1 MLERWANYY
10 LIFIFTVVSIIIA
23 TVGENTV
30 QLSCTNILLCVTMLL
45 ITLREFRD
53 HPDVLSDKKFKVLLI
68 LILITFLSDLF
79 YNFNWIPDL
88 EIFFLFNAGLI
99 KVVFF
104 GTGWLSTVKML
115 ARKQKVTDR
124 TILLAITAY
133 LFIGIIWSFIYFTVW
148 EINPHAFHITIERE
162 YELQS
167 WNLAMYFSF
176 TTLTTVGY
184 GDIIPV
190 DKWLMVSANFEAM
203 AGAIYL
209 AVIIARLV
217 SLYSIPD

>member
-1 MLERWANYY
+1 MLERWTNSY
-10 LIFIFTVVSIIIA
+10 LILIFTVVSIILA

-30 QLSCTNILLCVTMLL
+30 QLSCTNILLGITMLL
-45 ITLREFRD
+45 IPLRDFRRDRDIFSNNRFRVLFTLIVID
-53 HPDVLSDKKFKVLLI
+53 
-68 LILITFLSDLF
+68 FLFDLF
-79 YNFNWIPDL
+79 YSFNWIPDL
-88 EIFFLFNAGLI
+88 EIFFLFSTGLI

-104 GTGWLSTVKML
+104 GSGWLSTVRTL
-115 ARKQKVTDR
+115 ARKQKVTDQ
-124 TILLAITAY
+124 TIVLAIIAY

-217 SLYSIPD
+217 SLYSTPD